1 LNSLSAGLR
10 EDFSPCAFS
19 KFFVQNFVLPIVAQ
33 LNGEPQVTEDGE
45 IVYVFSELLTSASS
59 AKVVPAASRD
69 SMILRRAGLSGDASS
84 GEIKQFLTYN
94 RIETRGTLERRD
106 LVRLLESKLPPISAR
121 EEFELLDSDPAVL
134 QEQEYDFSLAPQTNR
149 VLAAGLGAVNL
160 GGALYLGNILG
171 QYASYGIRLPS
182 YFGLVQ
188 SFYPLLLSYA
198 ILFNVIPVV
207 RNFWIQKKNSE
218 IRERNK
224 ARRTWQTALAGATG
238 SSRIGSK
245 LKAAAKMG
253 KKVKR
258 VGGSNDI
265 IFDTSQPIEDMEQ
278 KKQQLAMED
287 FDKLLDGDDNV
298 FM

>member
-1 LNSLSAGLR
+1 L
-10 EDFSPCAFS
+10 
-19 KFFVQNFVLPIVAQ
+19 KFVAQNFVLPIVAQ

-59 AKVVPAASRD
+59 AKVVPKASRD

-94 RIETRGTLERRD
+94 RVETRGTLERSD

-121 EEFELLDSDPAVL
+121 DEFELLDSDAVL

-149 VLAAGLGAVNL
+149 VLAGGLGAVNL

-188 SFYPLLLSYA
+188 SLYPFLLSYA

-207 RNFWIQKKNSE
+207 RNFWIQKKNDE
-218 IRERNK
+218 IRKRNK
-224 ARRTWQTALAGATG
+224 TRRSWQTALASATG

-245 LKAAAKMG
+245 LRAAAKMG
-253 KKVKR
+253 TKVKR

-265 IFDTSQPIEDMEQ
+265 IFDTSEPIEDMEQ

-287 FDKLLDGDDNV
+287 FDKLLDSDDNV

>member
-1 LNSLSAGLR
+1 
-10 EDFSPCAFS
+10 
-19 KFFVQNFVLPIVAQ
+19 
-33 LNGEPQVTEDGE
+33 
-45 IVYVFSELLTSASS
+45 
-59 AKVVPAASRD
+59 
-69 SMILRRAGLSGDASS
+69 MILRRAGLSGDASA

-121 EEFELLDSDPAVL
+121 DEFELLDSDAVL
-134 QEQEYDFSLAPQTNR
+134 QEQEYDFSLASQTNR
-149 VLAAGLGAVNL
+149 VLAGGLGAVNL

-188 SFYPLLLSYA
+188 SFYPFLLSYA

-207 RNFWIQKKNSE
+207 RNFWIQKKNDE
-218 IRERNK
+218 IRKRNK
-224 ARRTWQTALAGATG
+224 TRRSWQTALASAAG

-245 LKAAAKMG
+245 LKAAANMG
-253 KKVKR
+253 TKVKR

-265 IFDTSQPIEDMEQ
+265 IFDTSQPIEDME
-278 KKQQLAMED
+278 KNKQQLAMED
-287 FDKLLDGDDNV
+287 FDKLLDSDDNV